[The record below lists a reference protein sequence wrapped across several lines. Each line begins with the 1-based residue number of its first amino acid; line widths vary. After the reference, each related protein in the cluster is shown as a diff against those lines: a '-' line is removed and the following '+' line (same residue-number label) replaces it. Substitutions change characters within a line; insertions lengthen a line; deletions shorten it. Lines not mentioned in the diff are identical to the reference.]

1 MVTQSSLKGHGQ
13 EVKQH
18 SLLLVDDNATT
29 LRLLEQILTKEGYRT
44 VTAVNGIEAMRTLH
58 DRAHDF
64 DAIIL
69 DRMMPELDGI
79 EVTRRMLA
87 DPVLK
92 YIPIVMQ
99 TAADKP
105 EEISEGIKAG
115 VFYYLT
121 KPVERK
127 TLVSVV
133 ASAVKERTQGRVLRT
148 EMQRYRM
155 GFSLINLLK
164 ASFRTLEEAESLAS
178 FLANLFP
185 DPDRALNGTAEIL
198 VNAVEHGN
206 LRTTYD
212 DKTELMDTN
221 AWREEVTRR
230 LEMSEHKDKY
240 VTVIFEKKNDTC
252 YLQVTDQGKGFA
264 WKSFLQFDPSRASHN
279 HGRGIAMA
287 NMIAF
292 DRLVYNEQGNQV
304 TAVMNPPAKESD
316 NDPYWGAG

>member
-1 MVTQSSLKGHGQ
+1 MTKQSTRNPHSR
-13 EVKQH
+13 EVQQH
-18 SLLLVDDNATT
+18 SLLIVDDNPTT
-29 LRLLEQILTKEGYRT
+29 LHMVEQLLIKEGYQT
-44 VTAVNGIEAMRTLH
+44 VTAVNGLEAMRALR
-58 DRAHDF
+58 DISHDF

-79 EVTRRMLA
+79 EVTRQMQVE
-87 DPVLK
+87 PTLK
-92 YIPIVMQ
+92 HIPIVMQ

-121 KPVERK
+121 KPVDRK
-127 TLVSVV
+127 TLISVV
-133 ASAVKERTQGRVLRT
+133 ASAVKERTQGRILRA
-148 EMQRYRM
+148 EMQSYRM
-155 GFSLINLLK
+155 GFSLIEVLK
-164 ASFRTLEEAESLAS
+164 ASFRSVEEAENLAS

-206 LRTTYD
+206 LDISYD
-212 DKTELMDTN
+212 DKTDLMDANT
-221 AWREEVTRR
+221 WRDEVARR
-230 LEMSEHKDKY
+230 LEMPEHKDKK
-240 VTVIFEKKNDTC
+240 VTVIFERKNGTC

-292 DRLVYNEQGNQV
+292 DRLAYNDKGNQV
-304 TAVMNPPAKESD
+304 TAVMNPPDTSKD
-316 NDPYWGAG
+316 QDPYWG